1 LGQGRLKDKP
11 EVLDKLFEKLDANS
25 DGFVTLEEFKKLAE
39 LREKFQE
46 KKKQDKE

>member
-1 LGQGRLKDKP
+1 MSPSASSKWAGP
-11 EVLDKLFEKLDANS
+11 FS

-46 KKKQDKE
+46 KKQDKE